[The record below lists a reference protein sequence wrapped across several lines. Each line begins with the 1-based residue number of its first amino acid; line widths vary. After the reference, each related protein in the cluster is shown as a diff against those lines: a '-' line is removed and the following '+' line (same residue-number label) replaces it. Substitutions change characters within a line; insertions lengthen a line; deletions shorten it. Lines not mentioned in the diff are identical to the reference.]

1 MSTPPPLP
9 PAKKT
14 PIALYAVIGVGIL
27 ILLGWLIFRSPA
39 EHFESPK
46 EQFVSHPVR
55 QQLSQADRDYYA
67 EVSRLTV
74 SPTVVMSVEQELS
87 QRFAHAEA
95 LIERNGFY
103 AAVMNVCAQKI
114 TAVPRAGVDRRLVK
128 AAAEYRLR
136 RLDEAQLVS
145 QLTLPDLKT
154 AGVKLLFEFLLAM
167 APDAQGNSRPA
178 EEAFKGTLVKG
189 LSSAADA
196 AKGMANTAESVRQLE
211 LGVMEAHTQLL
222 KSLSPEE
229 SIGIPSY
236 FDSVQAAVAKLEEA
250 SRIKLGKLDKAA
262 LAACLVGRH
271 SAKMDFS
278 FEPGE
283 IRELQVV
290 SQEVKGHCVVST
302 IKVFVISRFLQEKKE
317 AQLRLVH
324 SMLPD
329 AGPEL
334 LYVE

>member
-14 PIALYAVIGVGIL
+14 STWIFYAIGAGALV
-27 ILLGWLIFRSPA
+27 LLGWLVFRSPA

-46 EQFVSHPVR
+46 EQFPAHPVR
-55 QQLSQADRDYYA
+55 LQLSQADHDYYA
-67 EVSRLTV
+67 EVSRLAV

-87 QRFAHAEA
+87 QRFDHAET
-95 LIERNGFY
+95 LIERNAVY
-103 AAVMNVCAQKI
+103 AAVMNICAQKI
-114 TAVPRAGVDRRLVK
+114 AAVPRAGVDRRLVK
-128 AAAEYRLR
+128 AAADYRLR
-136 RLDEAQLVS
+136 RLDEAQLVA

-154 AGVKLLFEFLLAM
+154 AGVKLLFEFLMAM

-189 LSSAADA
+189 LSGAADT
-196 AKGMANTAESVRQLE
+196 AKTMVNTAESVRQLE
-211 LGVMEAHTQLL
+211 VGVMEAHTQLL
-222 KSLSPEE
+222 KSLSSEE

-236 FDSVQAAVAKLEEA
+236 FDSVQVAIAKLEES
-250 SRIKLGKLDKAA
+250 SRKNLPKLDKGA
-262 LAACLVGRH
+262 LATGLIGRR
-271 SAKMDFS
+271 SAKMNFD

-283 IRELQVV
+283 IREFQVI
-290 SQEVKGHCVVST
+290 SQEVRGHCVVST
-302 IKVFVISRFLQEKKE
+302 VKLSVISRFLQEKKE
-317 AQLRLVH
+317 GQIRLVH

-334 LYVE
+334 LYAE